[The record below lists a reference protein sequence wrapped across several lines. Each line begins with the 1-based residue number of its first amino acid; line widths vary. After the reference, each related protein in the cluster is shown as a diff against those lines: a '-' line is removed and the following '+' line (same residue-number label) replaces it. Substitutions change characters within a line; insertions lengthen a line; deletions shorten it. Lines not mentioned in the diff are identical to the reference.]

1 MNEYFQTFQNITES
15 VEQTLKAEPNCLELK
30 QAATQLKESVQPC
43 LEELR
48 LSASRLKELVQVS
61 LNQLDRAENVW
72 NSKLRIAEVS
82 KLEIWQQL
90 GEISGRVYKTP
101 LLGSQYKSEALKQAK
116 QSWNERYEFLK
127 ETWFVDAKTWK
138 TKDLA
143 AWDKDKLLQH
153 IRLNLDLQAKDM
165 NLMLKECLKLI
176 EQELAAIINIETIQY
191 YVSFLPQ
198 QSKADSPT
206 KINII
211 LSDIEKVFSDSTNNS
226 PDSVNKFDD
235 FVNPTLE
242 NFEKQNFGRSIT
254 LQQFTQFSEEQVIPK
269 IENIINSVF
278 DGRFKL
284 ATQALEQAVAF
295 YNDFLERQ
303 ARYQQETPEQ
313 RQAQKAWINKQRQEL
328 VRVQYGIEAILNQSV
343 E

>member
-15 VEQTLKAEPNCLELK
+15 VEQTLKAEPNCLEIQ

-48 LSASRLKELVQVS
+48 QSASRLKQLVQVS
-61 LNQLDRAENVW
+61 LNELERAEDVW
-72 NSKLRIAEVS
+72 YSKPRIAEAS
-82 KLEIWQQL
+82 KLEIWEQV
-90 GEISGRVYKTP
+90 GEISGRVYKIP
-101 LLGSQYKSEALKQAK
+101 LLGSQYKSEALKHAK
-116 QSWNERYEFLK
+116 KYLNERYELLKNAWFFVAKSGTLKDVTGWKKDNFL
-127 ETWFVDAKTWK
+127 ED
-138 TKDLA
+138 
-143 AWDKDKLLQH
+143 
-153 IRLNLDLQAKDM
+153 IRLNLYLQAKDM
-165 NLMLKECLKLI
+165 NLMLKESMNFI
-176 EQELAAIINIETIQY
+176 EQELAAIINQKTIQY

-198 QSKADSPT
+198 QSKADWET
-206 KINII
+206 KRNMII
-211 LSDIEKVFSDSTNNS
+211 SVAEFFSDSTNNS
-226 PDSVNKFDD
+226 LDSIKQIDS
-235 FVNPTLE
+235 FVNTSVEDFE
-242 NFEKQNFGRSIT
+242 NSISARFIS
-254 LQQFTQFSEEQVIPK
+254 LQQFTKFSEEQVVPK

-278 DGRFKL
+278 DDRVKL